1 VTEPTDGQ
9 RDGSGRD
16 RLAQTGPE
24 TEPQMQGAAVDEA
37 APDASADVARSDE
50 ASVDY
55 AGDASVNDAGDPSVN
70 DTGEASVNDT
80 GEDPVADDPDQAN
93 GQVAAALAELDA
105 AAGWPPAD
113 QVAAFTAAHET
124 LQATLARIDDH

>member
-1 VTEPTDGQ
+1 
-9 RDGSGRD
+9 
-16 RLAQTGPE
+16 
-24 TEPQMQGAAVDEA
+24 MQGAAVDEA

-105 AAGWPPAD
+105 AAEWPPAD